1 MNNGQNSSVDYENVN
16 AAQELI
22 IPVLQYHH
30 NPGTIFSN
38 FSFLS
43 SLVLSHFDLNTKLL

>member
-38 FSFLS
+38 FSFCRTFFS
-43 SLVLSHFDLNTKLL
+43 RSISF